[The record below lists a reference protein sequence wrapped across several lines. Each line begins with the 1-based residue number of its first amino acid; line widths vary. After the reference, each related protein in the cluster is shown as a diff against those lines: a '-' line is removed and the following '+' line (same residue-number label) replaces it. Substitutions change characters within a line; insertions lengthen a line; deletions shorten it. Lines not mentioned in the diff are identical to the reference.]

1 MERDFMHLLE
11 NAQQQAEIPGVQ
23 WRMRMAAHIH
33 HLAKENVARVHGMQ
47 RINLRVLSAIKIDA
61 IVALNGLIEK
71 RESQDQDE
79 QRNDE
84 KFPAQVTR

>member
-1 MERDFMHLLE
+1 
-11 NAQQQAEIPGVQ
+11 
-23 WRMRMAAHIH
+23 
-33 HLAKENVARVHGMQ
+33 MQ

-84 KFPAQVTR
+84 KFPAQEIKIAGRGLNYCVTLITGLLLD